1 MRLPL
6 YLFLLA
12 APAAQAV
19 TLQNRDWAVVLD
31 ADTLATSARL
41 ADGTLLTL
49 STADR
54 AVVAENLVQ
63 RGSEASW
70 VRDDTEVTAALD
82 GRTLRLRFV
91 RRAPGRVSWPR
102 LPAAGRG
109 LILPLGEGYYLP
121 ADDAG
126 WRRALVGEYDGIT
139 TTQDLSLPVLGQDHG
154 GNVLCVLFT
163 NPFNNELRFRASG
176 EGVAVTATHEF
187 TRLDP
192 ARPYEVQV
200 GLDAADWLAPAK
212 RYRRWLQAS
221 GGFVPLADKLAAAA
235 DGLRLIGASH
245 AYVWGS
251 RLIVPQDVRD
261 WTALAARIP
270 AAWLPEGEA
279 SRARTAARLP
289 ADRNLQRTL
298 IDALNDALAR
308 QLPGDDAASYRSRK
322 QLALR
327 TLGPALSE
335 PSRWGDASTK
345 LIDALQAAR
354 LPRLWLGLPQ
364 WEAGFASPEAVAA
377 ARRAG
382 YLIGPYDSYD
392 TALPPGHEN
401 AGWSSAQLGREAF
414 ERCGIVLA
422 NGRRKKGFRD
432 AGVYTNARCVRPWLE
447 RRVTAIQQAS
457 PYNSWFLDV
466 DATGMSFDDYDP
478 AKPTAMAQ
486 DVANRIDNMAW
497 IARTLGVVIGSEDGN
512 AVANRPIA
520 FAHGM
525 QTRGF
530 GWRDEDMRT
539 NRSSAYFLG
548 GWYPPYQ
555 PAVFF
560 RPAAIKP
567 QYRALHFDPARRLPL
582 FQAAFHDSVVTTH
595 HWTLDS
601 LKFPETR
608 VATELLQQLYNVPP
622 LVNLSLDSLPLRLP
636 VLQRLDAFFR
646 PLHERLWSQAL
657 TGFRW
662 LDGAG
667 LVQETR
673 FADGTRIVANFSERP
688 FTLEGRALAGRSALA
703 LLPDGRTLGFAGHAL
718 D

>member
-1 MRLPL
+1 MRLAL
-6 YLFLLA
+6 CLFLLVVP
-12 APAAQAV
+12 PAHAV
-19 TLQNRDWAVVLD
+19 TLQNRDWTVVLD
-31 ADTLATSARL
+31 PDTLATSARL
-41 ADGTLLTL
+41 PDGTPLTL

-54 AVVAENLVQ
+54 AVVAQDLAQ
-63 RGSEASW
+63 RGPEARW

-82 GRTLRLRFV
+82 ERTLRLRFA
-91 RRAPGRVSWPR
+91 RRLPGRISWPR

-121 ADDAG
+121 SDDAG
-126 WRRALVGEYDGIT
+126 WRGALVGEYDGLT

-154 GNVLCVLFT
+154 GSVLCVLFA
-163 NPFNNELRFRASG
+163 NPFNNELRFRAGG
-176 EGVAVTATHEF
+176 EGMAVTATHEF

-192 ARPYEVQV
+192 TRPYEVEV
-200 GLDAADWLAPAK
+200 SLDEADWLAPAK

-235 DGLRLIGASH
+235 DGPRLIGASH

-261 WTALAARIP
+261 WPALAASIP
-270 AAWLPEGEA
+270 AAWLTSSEGR
-279 SRARTAARLP
+279 RACTAAGLP
-289 ADRNLQRTL
+289 ADHHLQRTL
-298 IDALNDALAR
+298 IDALNDALVRLA
-308 QLPGDDAASYRSRK
+308 PGEDAASYRSRK
-322 QLALR
+322 EVALR
-327 TLGPALSE
+327 TVGPALID
-335 PSRWGDASTK
+335 PSRWGDASSK
-345 LIDALQAAR
+345 VVEALLAAH
-354 LPRLWLGLPQ
+354 LPRMWLGLPQ
-364 WEAGFASPEAVAA
+364 WEAGFASPEGVAA

-401 AGWSSAQLGREAF
+401 TGWSSAQLGQEVF

-466 DATGMSFDDYDP
+466 DASGMSFDDYDP

-497 IARTLGVVIGSEDGN
+497 IARTLGVVIGSEDGH

-539 NRSSAYFLG
+539 SRSSAYFLG
-548 GWYPPYQ
+548 SWYPPYQ
-555 PAVFF
+555 PALFF
-560 RPAAIKP
+560 KPAALKP
-567 QYRALHFDPARRLPL
+567 QYRALYFDPARRLPL
-582 FQAAFHDSVVTTH
+582 FRAAFHDSVITTH

-601 LKFPETR
+601 LKFTQTR
-608 VATELLQQLYNVPP
+608 VTTELLQQLYNVPP

-646 PLHERLWSQAL
+646 PLHERLWNQAL

-673 FADGTRIVANFSERP
+673 FADGTRIVANFSLRP
-688 FTLEGRALAGRSALA
+688 FTLESRLLAGQSAFA